1 MRVGIIRY
9 PGSNCDSDT
18 KRYFKDSFYIW
29 HTETV
34 LPEMDLLVIPG
45 GFAFGDRNY
54 LKATGEYE
62 IDPGKMAITSP
73 VTSVILEAHK
83 KEIPILG
90 ICNGFQILIKLGL
103 LPGKL
108 VKNSDNKFHSR
119 PVDCIL
125 DPKISKM
132 EMKMNIANSYG
143 NYYIDSGDYTELV
156 VNDQI
161 FLTYKDFDNGSFQ
174 KIAGVSNKEGT
185 VFGMMPHP
193 ERNVNYFKSW
203 LFKKFCPTDIYNR
216 IDRLIKSEH
225 ISYKSTKKYLSKL
238 YTEGKHV
245 VQGPGENAGIVDIGD
260 GYCVAM
266 RIESHNHPIFIDP
279 YNGSATGVGGI
290 MRDIFTM
297 GARPIAIMDFLRFG
311 NDNYNDSLYPEVI
324 KGISD
329 YGNCIGVAN
338 VGGDF
343 YRDDTYNK
351 NPLLNVACLGLV
363 KKENIIYGN
372 VMNTDSL
379 LIYVGSKTAKEGV
392 DGAFMASN
400 QFTGDVSNLKD
411 NIQTGDPYLE
421 KLLLEACCEISE
433 KKLAEGMQDMG
444 AGGLLCAS
452 VEVVKRGREKTG
464 KNIGCDIYIDK
475 VPTKYALDNCDK
487 LISESQERMLIVAQ
501 EKNKEEIFKIFKKWD
516 LEYSVVGKSNNTGYY
531 SVLDKTEEI
540 FIDHID
546 MFDAETV
553 NLTPIKQA
561 VQTSEPIKVKNTEL
575 WTQYDNTIG
584 GRTIKGP
591 LEPGHYT
598 ILDVYEINKKI
609 ILSWGDNIE
618 TCKNT
623 IEKNG
628 GKALGVVNC
637 LNFGDPKQCIGNFS
651 KEIDILNTACV
662 KHEIPVI
669 GGNVSLYNSTNDTPI
684 KPTVVLVMLGIIELP

>member
-1 MRVGIIRY
+1 
-9 PGSNCDSDT
+9 
-18 KRYFKDSFYIW
+18 
-29 HTETV
+29 
-34 LPEMDLLVIPG
+34 
-45 GFAFGDRNY
+45 
-54 LKATGEYE
+54 
-62 IDPGKMAITSP
+62 
-73 VTSVILEAHK
+73 
-83 KEIPILG
+83 
-90 ICNGFQILIKLGL
+90 
-103 LPGKL
+103 
-108 VKNSDNKFHSR
+108 
-119 PVDCIL
+119 
-125 DPKISKM
+125 
-132 EMKMNIANSYG
+132 
-143 NYYIDSGDYTELV
+143 
-156 VNDQI
+156 
-161 FLTYKDFDNGSFQ
+161 
-174 KIAGVSNKEGT
+174 
-185 VFGMMPHP
+185 
-193 ERNVNYFKSW
+193 
-203 LFKKFCPTDIYNR
+203 
-216 IDRLIKSEH
+216 
-225 ISYKSTKKYLSKL
+225 
-238 YTEGKHV
+238 
-245 VQGPGENAGIVDIGD
+245 
-260 GYCVAM
+260 
-266 RIESHNHPIFIDP
+266 
-279 YNGSATGVGGI
+279 
-290 MRDIFTM
+290 
-297 GARPIAIMDFLRFG
+297 
-311 NDNYNDSLYPEVI
+311 
-324 KGISD
+324 
-329 YGNCIGVAN
+329 
-338 VGGDF
+338 
-343 YRDDTYNK
+343 
-351 NPLLNVACLGLV
+351 
-363 KKENIIYGN
+363 
-372 VMNTDSL
+372 
-379 LIYVGSKTAKEGV
+379 
-392 DGAFMASN
+392 
-400 QFTGDVSNLKD
+400 
-411 NIQTGDPYLE
+411 
-421 KLLLEACCEISE
+421 LEACCEISE

-475 VPTKYALDNCDK
+475 VPAKYALNNCDK

>member
-1 MRVGIIRY
+1 MRVGIVRY
-9 PGSNCDSDT
+9 PGSNCDTDT

-29 HTETV
+29 HKETK
-34 LPEMDLLVIPG
+34 LPQLDLLVIPG

-62 IDPGKMAITSP
+62 IDPGKMAVKSP
-73 VTSVILEAHK
+73 VTGVIMEAYK
-83 KEIPILG
+83 KKIPILG

-103 LPGKL
+103 LPGSL
-108 VKNSDNKFHSR
+108 VQNSDRNFHSR
-119 PVDCIL
+119 QVECVL
-125 DPKISKM
+125 EPKGIKRPIQL
-132 EMKMNIANSYG
+132 NIANSFGCYS
-143 NYYIDSGDYTELV
+143 IDTGDYTDLV
-156 VNDQI
+156 VNKQI
-161 FLTYKDFDNGSFQ
+161 FLSYKEFDNGSFQ
-174 KIAGVSNKEGT
+174 KIAGVSNKERT
-185 VFGMMPHP
+185 VYGMMPHP
-193 ERNVNYFKSW
+193 ERTTNYFKTW
-203 LFKKFCPTDIYNR
+203 LFKQFQPTDIYSR
-216 IDRLIKSEH
+216 VDRLIKSEH
-225 ISYKSTKKYLSKL
+225 ISYKSTKKFLSKL
-238 YTEGKHV
+238 YTEGEHV
-245 VQGPGENAGIVDIGD
+245 VQGPGENAGIVDIGG

-279 YNGSATGVGGI
+279 YNGAATGVGGI

-311 NDNYNDSLYPEVI
+311 NDQYNDSLYPMVI

-329 YGNCIGVAN
+329 YGNCFGVAN

-400 QFTGDVSNLKD
+400 QFGEDVSGLKD

-421 KLLLEACCEISE
+421 KLLMEACCEISD

-452 VEVVKRGREKTG
+452 VEVVKRGRDKTG
-464 KNIGCDIYIDK
+464 KNIGCEIYLDK
-475 VPTKYALDNCDK
+475 VPIKYAVDNCDI

-501 EKNKEEIFKIFKKWD
+501 EKNKEEIFGIFEKWD
-516 LEYSVVGKSNNTGYY
+516 LEYSVVGMSNNTGYY
-531 SVLDKTEEI
+531 SVLDNSEEI
-540 FIDHID
+540 YVEHID
-546 MFDAETV
+546 MFEAEKV
-553 NLTPIKQA
+553 DLTPQKQA
-561 VQTSEPIKVKNTEL
+561 EQMSEPIKIKNTEL

-591 LEPGHYT
+591 LEPGHYA
-598 ILDVYEINKKI
+598 ILDIFEINRKI
-609 ILSWGDNIE
+609 ILSWGDNID
-618 TCKNT
+618 TCKK
-623 IEKNG
+623 IIGKNG
-628 GKALGVVNC
+628 GRPLGVVNC
-637 LNFGDPKQCIGNFS
+637 LNFGDPKQCIGNFC
-651 KEIDILNTACV
+651 KETEILNSACV
-662 KHEIPVI
+662 RHSIPVI
-669 GGNVSLYNSTNDTPI
+669 GGNVSLYNSTNNVPI
-684 KPTVVLVMLGIIELP
+684 KPTVVLVMLGII